1 MRFGVK
7 SCNPTKFRKTRDRP
21 QFCAGQSLRD
31 LAKPVGVSATTLS
44 KYERDQVVPGSR
56 QLLALARAL
65 GVRTEYLLRPT
76 SLELGPVEYRAS
88 RLSAR
93 VRHMID
99 SEVLGQLER
108 WHELLDL
115 FPHDVVPDFA
125 PPREIPTPVASYEA
139 LEQVAEQVRRD
150 WHLGEDPIADLIDTV
165 ESRGILVVQT
175 ALAEVHS
182 FNGLSATA
190 GAGLAR
196 PVIVVDAGWPGDRQ
210 RFTLAH
216 ELGHLILH
224 GRVGEDLEI
233 EKACNHFAGA
243 LLLPRSAAREA
254 LGESRRTLEP
264 QELLLLK
271 AEYGLSMQSCLFRAG
286 QSGIITPSA
295 HQTLMRVFSQ
305 RGWRKQEPGDA
316 LPSEHSY
323 RFRQLVYHALAEDLI
338 GESKAAELLNLS
350 TAQFARARRMEATDA
365 DSRQ

>member
-7 SCNPTKFRKTRDRP
+7 SCNPTTPGFGVQSCNPTKFRKTRDRP

-125 PPREIPTPVASYEA
+125 PPREIPSIRLIIAMSIYSS
-139 LEQVAEQVRRD
+139 VRWR
-150 WHLGEDPIADLIDTV
+150 I
-165 ESRGILVVQT
+165 
-175 ALAEVHS
+175 
-182 FNGLSATA
+182 
-190 GAGLAR
+190 
-196 PVIVVDAGWPGDRQ
+196 
-210 RFTLAH
+210 
-216 ELGHLILH
+216 
-224 GRVGEDLEI
+224 RV
-233 EKACNHFAGA
+233 
-243 LLLPRSAAREA
+243 P
-254 LGESRRTLEP
+254 
-264 QELLLLK
+264 
-271 AEYGLSMQSCLFRAG
+271 
-286 QSGIITPSA
+286 
-295 HQTLMRVFSQ
+295 
-305 RGWRKQEPGDA
+305 
-316 LPSEHSY
+316 
-323 RFRQLVYHALAEDLI
+323 
-338 GESKAAELLNLS
+338 
-350 TAQFARARRMEATDA
+350 
-365 DSRQ
+365 